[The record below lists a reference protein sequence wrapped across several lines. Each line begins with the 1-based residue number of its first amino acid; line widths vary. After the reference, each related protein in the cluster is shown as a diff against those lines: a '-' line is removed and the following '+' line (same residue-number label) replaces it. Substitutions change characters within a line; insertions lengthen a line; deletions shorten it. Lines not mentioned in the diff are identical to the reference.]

1 MARQAWLIAGLED
14 NTMAEDN
21 TAEQER
27 GLTSRIGPVEVEWP
41 LTVGYYGGIALA
53 IALELIEPP
62 LALFV
67 AAIPFLKMLNQ
78 PGASQP
84 TRLVSQVLQGMA
96 KPVGGDSPSSVRL
109 TTPDVASAVQQG
121 TPDGP
126 EARQT
131 AAKARAGSRARS
143 GGAE

>member
-1 MARQAWLIAGLED
+1 
-14 NTMAEDN
+14 MAEDSTAE

-27 GLTSRIGPVEVEWP
+27 GLTSHIGPVEVEWP

-53 IALELIEPP
+53 VAFELIEPP

-84 TRLVSQVLQGMA
+84 TRLVSQLLQGMA
-96 KPVGGDSPSSVRL
+96 KPVGGDSPSSIRL

-126 EARQT
+126 EARQA
-131 AAKARAGSRARS
+131 AAKARAGRRAQS
-143 GGAE
+143 GGAR

>member
-1 MARQAWLIAGLED
+1 MADEKQ
-14 NTMAEDN
+14 
-21 TAEQER
+21 EQ
-27 GLTSRIGPVEVEWP
+27 GLTSQVGRVEIEWP

-53 IALELIEPP
+53 VAFELIEPP

-67 AAIPFLKMLNQ
+67 AAIPFFKMLNQ

-84 TRLVSQVLQGMA
+84 TRLVSQLLEGMA
-96 KPVGGDSPSSVRL
+96 KPVGGDSPSSIRL
-109 TTPDVASAVQQG
+109 TTPDVASAVRQG

-131 AAKARAGSRARS
+131 GAKARAGSRAAAP
-143 GGAE
+143 GGR